1 LEIIFMNDIAAAAT
15 PPVAP
20 AAPTAPATTTTPT
33 VPTPSEAAAK
43 LSALTADGAWTAKLL
58 SADPATVK
66 EFNGLSRQAVSADA
80 DLAMAA
86 GVDPGSTEAAR
97 IAADLPALR
106 ESGLSDG
113 VIKELLAGRES
124 TPAEV
129 DAARRF
135 QNMRHSDESWV
146 ARLLKGE
153 HEAVR
158 ESRLMS
164 IILMMAPV

>member
-1 LEIIFMNDIAAAAT
+1 MTDGITA
-15 PPVAP
+15 
-20 AAPTAPATTTTPT
+20 TAPATTPTPT
-33 VPTPSEAAAK
+33 APTPSEAAAK
-43 LSALTADGAWTAKLL
+43 LATLTSDGAWAARLL
-58 SADPATVK
+58 SADPAALA
-66 EFNGLSRQAVSADA
+66 EFNSLSRQAASADA
-80 DLAMAA
+80 DVAMAA
-86 GVDPGSTEAAR
+86 GLDPGSTEAGR

-106 ESGLSDG
+106 EHLSDG

-135 QNMRHSDESWV
+135 QNMRHSDETWV

-158 ESRLMS
+158 ESRLCS
-164 IILMMAPV
+164 IILMQAPV